1 MRQLLGQVQNQ
12 KVEDAQ
18 MEQARQEF
26 EAEKENI
33 INESADQRL
42 PEFKERIYKLQQEEK
57 RIGSVA

>member
-12 KVEDAQ
+12 KAEDAQ

-26 EAEKENI
+26 ESEKENI

-57 RIGSVA
+57 RI

>member
-12 KVEDAQ
+12 KSEDAQ

>member
-1 MRQLLGQVQNQ
+1 MREALQLVQNQ
-12 KVEDAQ
+12 KTENAQ

-42 PEFKERIYKLQQEEK
+42 PEFKRRIYQLQQEER

>member
-1 MRQLLGQVQNQ
+1 MNEIQ
-12 KVEDAQ
+12 KSMDEKAE
-18 MEQARQEF
+18 MEQAKQDF

-42 PEFKERIYKLQQEEK
+42 PEFKERIYKLQEEEK

>member
-1 MRQLLGQVQNQ
+1 MAEIQ
-12 KVEDAQ
+12 KAMNEKAE

-57 RIGSVA
+57 RI